1 MRQMR
6 RARETISAD
15 AECRGRTRR
24 SICHVMVD
32 LGHVIQPRGVQSEDP
47 GETESGERCGTGGAD
62 VMYTAYVHGVLSG
75 VLLWYRD
82 MVLIFP
88 NGDFPPNDPTIW
100 HSS

>member
-1 MRQMR
+1 MMPAGSRKARQGR
-6 RARETISAD
+6 QGKGRKARQARQGK
-15 AECRGRTRR
+15 A
-24 SICHVMVD
+24 
-32 LGHVIQPRGVQSEDP
+32 QSVDP

>member
-1 MRQMR
+1 MMPVQGKARQGKGR
-6 RARETISAD
+6 NPQGNARQGKA
-15 AECRGRTRR
+15 
-24 SICHVMVD
+24 
-32 LGHVIQPRGVQSEDP
+32 QSEDP